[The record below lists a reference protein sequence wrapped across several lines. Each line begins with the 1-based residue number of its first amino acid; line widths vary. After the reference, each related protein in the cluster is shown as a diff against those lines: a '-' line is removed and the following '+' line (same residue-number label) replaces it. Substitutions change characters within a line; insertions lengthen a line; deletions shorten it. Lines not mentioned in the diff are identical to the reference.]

1 MEIKLALIAIL
12 KKYKFVQAPDT
23 EVGSRDCITTY
34 CILRGRIKGSA
45 NAVFVIQHRKAVP
58 LFLAIPFVYLRI

>member
-23 EVGSRDCITTY
+23 EVGSTY
-34 CILRGRIKGSA
+34 CILHGRIKGTASA
-45 NAVFVIQHRKAVP
+45 VSVIQHQKAVP
-58 LFLAIPFVYLRI
+58 LYLVIPFVYLRIQ